1 MADSQTKDTST
12 PGEKDV
18 TPEQQALRDEAQ
30 DTFKRVQFALQMRHP
45 DQGLRMLQP
54 LLKKLDAQSQSA
66 PDNDPMAFDF
76 SNPEQAY
83 LYFNLNPKTDPD
95 ALHPTVAPYTDAYGI
110 HSALLYTL
118 GDYEGAVAAINK
130 ALQFNPTDAGLY
142 LERAMSHEAMFD
154 FDTVQQDIEDAYP
167 MITRAI
173 DLARYHAFRANV
185 LIAQGMYDLAAAH
198 YAVYEDFDPDDVY
211 ANPHEELHELGHR
224 TGHGHAY
231 AHLTSADAAKRLQRA
246 RENYG
251 PSDLAVSTLQQIM
264 NDSINLRHPED
275 ARAAAQSL
283 WDITHFDG
291 WKTLI
296 EKFDELAR
304 MTPDERKAAAS
315 KAAADEADTAPAP
328 DSPADTSDNK
338 KESDSNE

>member
-1 MADSQTKDTST
+1 MADSQTKDTAT
-12 PGEKDV
+12 GEKDV

-54 LLKKLDAQSQSA
+54 LLNKLDELAQSA

-83 LYFNLNPKTDPD
+83 LYFNLNPDTDPD

-110 HSALLYTL
+110 QSALLYTL
-118 GDYEGAVAAINK
+118 GDYEGAAAAIDN
-130 ALQFNPTDAGLY
+130 ALRFNPTDAGLY

-154 FDTVQQDIEDAYP
+154 YDAVERDIEDAYP

-173 DLARYHAFRANV
+173 DLARYHAFRANI
-185 LIAQGMYDLAAAH
+185 LIHQGKYDLAAAH

-211 ANPHEELHELGHR
+211 ASPHEELHELGHH
-224 TGHGHAY
+224 TGRGHAL

-251 PSDLAVSTLQQIM
+251 PSDLAVSTLQQIL
-264 NDSINLRHPED
+264 NDSINLKHAGD

-304 MTPDERKAAAS
+304 MAPTGTPDATSDATPAEAA
-315 KAAADEADTAPAP
+315 
-328 DSPADTSDNK
+328 DNK
-338 KESDSNE
+338 KESDSDD

>member
-1 MADSQTKDTST
+1 MADSQAKDTT
-12 PGEKDV
+12 TDEKNEA
-18 TPEQQALRDEAQ
+18 TQEREALRDEAQ

-54 LLKKLDAQSQSA
+54 LLKKLDELAQSA

-83 LYFNLNPKTDPD
+83 LYFNLNPDTDPD

-118 GDYEGAVAAINK
+118 GDYEGAAAAIDN
-130 ALQFNPTDAGLY
+130 ALRFNPTDAGLY

-154 FDTVQQDIEDAYP
+154 YDAVQRDIDDAYP
-167 MITRAI
+167 MITRAT
-173 DLARYHAFRANV
+173 DLARYHAFRANI
-185 LIAQGMYDLAAAH
+185 LIAQGKYDLAAAH
-198 YAVYEDFDPDDVY
+198 YAVYEDFDPDDIY
-211 ANPHEELHELGHR
+211 AQPHEELHELGHR
-224 TGHGHAY
+224 TGRGHAF

-246 RENYG
+246 KENYG
-251 PSDLAVSTLQQIM
+251 PSDLAVSTLQQIL
-264 NDSINLRHPED
+264 NDSINLKHADD

-296 EKFDELAR
+296 DKFDELAR
-304 MTPDERKAAAS
+304 IAPEDVKAAAS
-315 KAAADEADTAPAP
+315 KAAASDDADASDAAPA
-328 DSPADTSDNK
+328 DAADNK
-338 KESDSNE
+338 KESDSDD